1 MRIGIAGWSI
11 PSAYKDVAGGSG
23 THLARYA
30 RVFDAVEINSSFY
43 RPHRRATYQRWSDSV
58 PPDFRFSVK
67 MPKSVTHE
75 CGLVDAQDE
84 LHRFIDEIGGLGD
97 RLGVILV
104 QLPATLEF
112 APRHAAAFFE
122 MLRGVSDAAVVCEPR
137 HASWFGATAARLLDR
152 WRIGRVAADPARP
165 PAAAEPAGKGSVMYF
180 RLHGSPRMY
189 YSSYTSGFL
198 EKLAARAAHAAREA
212 RDDADAQIPTRTDR
226 VWCIFDNTAEFA
238 AWGNALDLKRM
249 AAAPAPDGRHIDP

>member
-1 MRIGIAGWSI
+1 VRIGIAGWSI

-30 RVFDAVEINSSFY
+30 AVFDAVEINSSFY

-58 PPDFRFSVK
+58 PPEFRFSVK

-97 RLGVILV
+97 RLGAILV

-112 APRHAAAFFE
+112 APRQADAFFE
-122 MLRGVSDAAVVCEPR
+122 MLRGMSDAAVVCEPR
-137 HASWFGATAARLLDR
+137 HASWFGANAARLLER
-152 WRIGRVAADPARP
+152 WQIGRVAADPARLA
-165 PAAAEPAGKGSVMYF
+165 AAAEPAGRGRAIYF

-189 YSSYTSGFL
+189 YSAYDAGFL
-198 EKLAARAAHAAREA
+198 EKLAARAARESRDNAA
-212 RDDADAQIPTRTDR
+212 AQ

-238 AWGNALDLKRM
+238 AWGNALELKRM
-249 AAAPAPDGRHIDP
+249 TAAPAAGGRDIKT